1 MTTTDWLSP
10 SEAGALLG
18 VGPDRIAQ
26 LARDGTLTSMRT
38 PGNHVRVRR
47 DEVEQLL
54 KDGED
59 PPQPVTRQPGN
70 RGTDSIPDVSPPPP
84 RPKWEEVPPWQRRVR
99 EAEADVHVLELDDQR
114 QRLMES
120 REQRQ
125 AERDRA
131 ESRRASQAAENE
143 RLQELREFGLS
154 TLPFLVPDEVK
165 ASVARELGTAVT
177 SASYPPGLARS
188 HAEVLLKG
196 EVERLLR
203 PWRAREA
210 RRAQAVKDSATR
222 ESLIAWTK
230 LHVTGRVPREWD
242 WDTRQDFERELVRV
256 LQDEVDPDMTQDEV
270 NRIGMEFLDEWL
282 DDGDDYDD
290 S

>member
-1 MTTTDWLSP
+1 MRLNSSWPNWKTWWGRSRPSSMTRTCQTPSSGTSSVPFSVLTPMTTTDWLSP

-131 ESRRASQAAENE
+131 ESRRASQAAEN
-143 RLQELREFGLS
+143 
-154 TLPFLVPDEVK
+154 
-165 ASVARELGTAVT
+165 
-177 SASYPPGLARS
+177 
-188 HAEVLLKG
+188 
-196 EVERLLR
+196 
-203 PWRAREA
+203 
-210 RRAQAVKDSATR
+210 
-222 ESLIAWTK
+222 
-230 LHVTGRVPREWD
+230 
-242 WDTRQDFERELVRV
+242 
-256 LQDEVDPDMTQDEV
+256 
-270 NRIGMEFLDEWL
+270 
-282 DDGDDYDD
+282 
-290 S
+290 